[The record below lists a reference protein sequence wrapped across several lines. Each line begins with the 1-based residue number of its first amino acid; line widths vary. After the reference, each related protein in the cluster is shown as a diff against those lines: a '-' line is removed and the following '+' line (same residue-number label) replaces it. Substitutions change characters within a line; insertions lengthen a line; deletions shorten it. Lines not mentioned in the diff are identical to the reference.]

1 MVASVL
7 EITWPESISW
17 VIFGFVVYFS
27 YGINH
32 SDAASEEKN
41 NLFEHNNGSSNRSL
55 NEKEH
60 EMRSECLLLSR
71 RQNGFK
77 QKRKNEAEHDDESLG
92 AKNYQDNGSKNI
104 IKNYSPGSN
113 NLLASVNNDIQLD
126 NTSHISLEPHI

>member
-32 SDAASEEKN
+32 SNAASEEKN
-41 NLFEHNNGSSNRSL
+41 NLFECKNGSSKRAL
-55 NEKEH
+55 NEKEQ

-77 QKRKNEAEHDDESLG
+77 QNRKNEAGHDDESHDS
-92 AKNYQDNGSKNI
+92 KNYQGKGSKNI
-104 IKNYSPGSN
+104 IKNYSPGPNS
-113 NLLASVNNDIQLD
+113 LMTSVNNDIPLD
-126 NTSHISLEPHI
+126 DTSHISLEPHI